1 MTACS
6 LLLSALTLLSP
17 ENGAS
22 VSVRQPVRLAWR
34 GETNVVYLLNLAREG
49 GSEQMFAVSNRTSV
63 HAANLELGSRYDW
76 QVRQAGTLDS
86 ASGTFT
92 TADDGPR
99 PLWAEGVG
107 NFRDLGGWRTE
118 SGRRV
123 RQGRILLSAALWQ
136 PEQASRGAFSR
147 PVQDGLRLITDEG
160 IATMR
165 SEFGV
170 RTDLN
175 LRKDRGG
182 SRADVSAL
190 GEGVAWRSVPFES
203 GDRIDRVTCGR
214 ESFAR
219 ILDVLTVGE
228 NYPVLIEGGDGRDR
242 VDTLAF
248 LLNGLLGV
256 SEPEL
261 RRGWTSS
268 PELYRALVAYL
279 RQFPGETMRAR
290 IEAYAHGC
298 GIADRE
304 LAAFRAL
311 ALE

>member
-1 MTACS
+1 MIAGS
-6 LLLSALTLLSP
+6 LLLSALALLAP
-17 ENGAS
+17 ESGAA
-22 VSVRQPVRLAWR
+22 VSVRKPVRLAWR
-34 GETNVVYLLNLAREG
+34 GETNAVYLLHIAREG
-49 GSEQMFAVSNRTSV
+49 GSEQMFAVSNRADV
-63 HAANLELGSRYDW
+63 FAANLELGRRYDW

-92 TADDGPR
+92 TLDEGPR
-99 PLWAEGVG
+99 PLYAGGVG

-123 RQGRILLSAALWQ
+123 RQGRIMLSAALWQ
-136 PEQASRGAFSR
+136 PEQGERGVFSR
-147 PVQDGLRLITDEG
+147 PVQEGPRRITDDG

-175 LRKDRGG
+175 LRKGRGG

-190 GEGVAWRSVPFES
+190 GDGVAWRSVPFES

-214 ESFAR
+214 ESFAMVF
-219 ILDVLTVGE
+219 DVLTAGE
-228 NYPVLIEGGDGRDR
+228 SYPVLIEGEDGRDR

-256 SEPEL
+256 SEPDL

-279 RQFPGETMRAR
+279 AQFPGETMRAR